1 MPKLPSRYVPKSLS
15 SEDRKK
21 QVKSIREGKRRPM
34 VKSFK
39 SKRSPWTK
47 KAKNYFGDGNT
58 SKVDMSNILSKGN
71 KKREKELKK
80 GLDEIFDKGAKAYFT
95 SGSRPNQTPESWGYG
110 RVFSVL
116 FGGPSRTIDK
126 AIVKKYKIPLLK
138 PRKKQKGGNDIFYK
152 ILTNTI

>member
-1 MPKLPSRYVPKSLS
+1 MDERKIPKRYLPPSLS
-15 SEDRKK
+15 PEDRRK
-21 QVKSIREGKRRPM
+21 QLSSIRRGTKRPF

-39 SKRSPWTK
+39 SIKSPWTT

-58 SKVDMSNILSKGN
+58 SKADMSLILSKGD
-71 KKREKELKK
+71 KKREREIRQ

-116 FGGPSRTIDK
+116 FGGPSRDIDK
-126 AIVKKYKIPLLK
+126 AIVEKYNIPLLK
-138 PRKKQKGGNDIFYK
+138 PKQRGGNQLFYK
-152 ILTNTI
+152 ILSNSI